1 MTSSF
6 STEDRALLRDAVS
19 RFVRE
24 QYPFSFRQDAL
35 ASPRGFSEAAWF
47 GMAELGLQ
55 GLLLDADEGGSGGG
69 DEELAL
75 VMEQIGRG
83 LLLEPF
89 LSTAVLCSGL
99 ISSGAEQSLRDRLL
113 PSMSSGRLICALAHN
128 ESAMGFARAPVMTR
142 VQSTDGRL
150 VLVGAKSFVLDG
162 PSAQVILVSAQ
173 EAGGV
178 SLFAV
183 PFDAPNLTI
192 KPWRTVDG
200 RQAAELSLD
209 QVSVGSGDRIGPI
222 GGMMEDIDAALD
234 RATLA
239 VCAEAIGSMQ
249 SLLEQT
255 TAYLQ
260 TRRQFGQPLSK
271 FQVLQHRLVDM
282 FIAIEETRALLA
294 SGRNALSG
302 DTAERQAAVSAAKYK
317 TGQAARLVGEQAI
330 QLHGAIGMTDD
341 LPVSHH
347 FKRLLMIDA
356 MFGNAG
362 YHLARFRQV
371 TRPDLR

>member
-24 QYPFSFRQDAL
+24 QYPFSSRKDAL
-35 ASPRGFSEAAWF
+35 ASPRGFSEAAWA

-99 ISSGAEQSLRDRLL
+99 ISSGAEQALRDRLL

-128 ESAMGFARAPVMTR
+128 EPAMGFARTPVMTR
-142 VQSTDGRL
+142 VQSTDGML

-162 PSAQVILVSAQ
+162 PSAEVILVSAQ

-183 PFDAPNLTI
+183 PSDAPNLTI

-209 QVSVGSGDRIGPI
+209 QVSVGAGDRIGPI

-294 SGRNALSG
+294 SGRNALSR
-302 DTAERQAAVSAAKYK
+302 DAAERQAAVSAAKYK